1 MAQKKVI
8 YIYTLAQPHNHSVK
22 SDIYIQTLNQAM
34 RNVKQP
40 NTVLDDKP
48 QQALEK
54 RSRNDDLTENSG
66 KR

>member
-1 MAQKKVI
+1 M
-8 YIYTLAQPHNHSVK
+8 S
-22 SDIYIQTLNQAM
+22 
-34 RNVKQP
+34 NVKRP
-40 NTVLDDKP
+40 NIVLDDKPQQALEKRSRNDDLTDDKP